1 LSPGPLGL
9 SRRAWAWALYDW
21 ANSAFPVV
29 VTTFVISAWFTA
41 AVAES
46 PVAGQEQWGWMQSAA
61 GLAIALLSPVL
72 GAVADAGA
80 RRRLMLVACTL
91 AMAAATAL
99 LWFARPDPS
108 WAVWVLVWVGVGTLA
123 FELGTVFYNAML
135 TDVAPRAALG
145 RVSGIAWGMG
155 YAGGLV
161 CLVVALFVLIKP
173 VVPLGLDAAS
183 GEPVRAAA
191 LLVAAWTLLFGWP
204 VLVLLPDPP
213 GVRVGWL
220 AAARG
225 GLAEI
230 WGLLRRLPD
239 DRQLARFLAAR
250 LFYTDGLNT
259 LFAFGAVYA
268 AGVFGMTLDE
278 VILFGIALNA
288 TAGLGAAG
296 FGMVEDRI
304 GSKRTVVIALSAL
317 MVLSA
322 GLLVVH
328 GKTGFWVLA
337 LMLGVFVG
345 PAQAASRTLMARM
358 APPEEVG
365 AHFGLF
371 ALSGRV
377 TGFLGPMVLA
387 AVTAASG
394 SQRVGM
400 ATILVFLGVGLALL
414 LGVRE
419 VRK

>member
-1 LSPGPLGL
+1 
-9 SRRAWAWALYDW
+9 
-21 ANSAFPVV
+21 
-29 VTTFVISAWFTA
+29 
-41 AVAES
+41 
-46 PVAGQEQWGWMQSAA
+46 
-61 GLAIALLSPVL
+61 
-72 GAVADAGA
+72 
-80 RRRLMLVACTL
+80 
-91 AMAAATAL
+91 
-99 LWFARPDPS
+99 
-108 WAVWVLVWVGVGTLA
+108 VWVLVWVGVATLA

-135 TDVAPRAALG
+135 TSVAPRAMLG

-161 CLVVALFVLIKP
+161 CLMVALFGLIKP
-173 VVPLGLDAAS
+173 VVSLGLDAAS
-183 GEPVRAAA
+183 GEPVRAVA

-204 VLVLLPDPP
+204 VLVALPDPAGARP
-213 GVRVGWL
+213 GWV

-230 WGLLRRLPD
+230 WALLRSLPANP
-239 DRQLARFLAAR
+239 QLARFLAAR

-296 FGMVEDRI
+296 FGMVEDRL
-304 GSKRTVVIALSAL
+304 GSKRTVVIALAAL

-322 GLLVVH
+322 GLLVVQ
-328 GKTGFWVLA
+328 GKTEFWVLA
-337 LMLGVFVG
+337 LTLGLFVG

-358 APPEEVG
+358 APPDEVA

-371 ALSGRV
+371 ALSGRI
-377 TGFLGPMVLA
+377 TGFMGPMVLA